1 MGGVVVV
8 LVPARSA
15 SVVLETLRLCEV
27 LMIRTIAG
35 RHNESVKLAQKLQ
48 KKKHR
53 RDKGLF
59 VCEGLDLLEAAIQA
73 GESPVEVLVRDDL
86 LDRLPPELLEEAEE
100 DELDIGVC
108 SAEVLEHA
116 SGLGGAADV
125 VALFELI
132 EWSLADLPLEAGV
145 CVYLSGVG
153 DPGNVGTIIRSA
165 VAFGAVGVV
174 CSPGTA
180 DPFGPKALRAGMGAQ
195 FFTRVMVEVSP
206 SDLVAKIEADER
218 RGVVRPTVV
227 CADPAAEMSSS
238 GLAVDGPVVLVMGA
252 EREGP
257 AEIPGPVLRVA
268 IPQVG
273 LDSLNVAMA
282 ATVLLYELSR
292 PERGKPR
299 GGLLA

>member
-1 MGGVVVV
+1 
-8 LVPARSA
+8 
-15 SVVLETLRLCEV
+15 
-27 LMIRTIAG
+27 MIRTIAG

-86 LDRLPPELLEEAEE
+86 LERLPSELLEEAEE

-108 SAEVLEHA
+108 APDVLEHA

-145 CVYLSGVG
+145 SVYLSGVG

-206 SDLVAKIEADER
+206 ADLVAKIEADER
-218 RGVVRPTVV
+218 RGVAWPTIV

-238 GLAVDGPVVLVMGA
+238 DLGVDGPVVLVMGA

-268 IPQVG
+268 IPQAG
-273 LDSLNVAMA
+273 FDSLNVAMA

-292 PERGKPR
+292 SRLGKPR

>member
-1 MGGVVVV
+1 
-8 LVPARSA
+8 
-15 SVVLETLRLCEV
+15 
-27 LMIRTIAG
+27 MIRTIAG